1 MNLASLHA
9 IFGMLPKQWV
19 FLRGLAREKRHWG
32 DFPEFFQ
39 AQFPDVK
46 IAAVD
51 FPGLGDFAHISSPT
65 SIEGIAEFTWSE
77 MRKHFPDGKVTV
89 LAVSMG
95 GMVAMDWLRTH
106 EKDIEAAILINSSSK
121 DSAFFY
127 RLRYQIWPEFLQA
140 TVKTQ
145 PKEREKQVIDMI
157 MNSEVAR
164 EKALPC
170 WTKVAQDHPIQ
181 PLTFVRQLWAA
192 SQFSGLQKKPST
204 PVLLLNSL
212 GDRFVDPSCSE
223 ALHQKFKWQ
232 LERHPWGGH
241 DLVWDDP
248 QWVTDYIGRFFS

>member
-1 MNLASLHA
+1 
-9 IFGMLPKQWV
+9 MLPKQWV

-32 DFPEFFQ
+32 DFPEFF
-39 AQFPDVK
+39 ASQFPGVRVEAID
-46 IAAVD
+46 A
-51 FPGLGDFAHISSPT
+51 PGLGEHSNISSPT
-65 SIEGIAEFTWSE
+65 SMAGIAEFCWGE
-77 MRKHFPDGKVTV
+77 ARQKFPNGKIAI

-95 GMVAMDWLRTH
+95 GMITMEWMRTH
-106 EKDIEAAILINSSSK
+106 EQEIEAAILINSSSK
-121 DSAFFY
+121 DSAFFH
-127 RLRYQIWPEFLQA
+127 RLRYQIWPNFLKAAVHAQI
-140 TVKTQ
+140 
-145 PKEREKQVIDMI
+145 KEREKLVIDMI

-170 WTKVAQDHPIQ
+170 WTKIAQDHPIH

-223 ALHQKFKWQ
+223 TLHQKFQWQ

-248 QWVTDYIGRFFS
+248 QWVTDYIQRFFS